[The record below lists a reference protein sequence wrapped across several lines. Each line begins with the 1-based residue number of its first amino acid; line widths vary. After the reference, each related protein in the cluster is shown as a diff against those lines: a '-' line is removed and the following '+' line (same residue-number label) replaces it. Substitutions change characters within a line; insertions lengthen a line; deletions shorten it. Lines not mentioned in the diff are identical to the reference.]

1 MASRAVDTQK
11 PNSQTP
17 ALLRLRNSRQS
28 LNPAERQ
35 VVDYILANS
44 ESVPYSTVS
53 AVAAA
58 SGVSEATVIRVSRN
72 TGFSGFHD
80 LKIQLAQ
87 SLAEPV
93 KHIQGDLEEA
103 DSAETILEK
112 VFMAN
117 IQALEESLQT
127 IDRTAFARAA
137 DAIANARHVMFFGVG
152 TSGTVALDAVQK
164 FLLTGIRVSA
174 YNDIVLQ
181 RMHAALAGPGDVIV
195 GLSQSGATEPTV
207 AALRDANE
215 NGATTVAVTAN
226 DNSPIT
232 KWADITLLISVME
245 LSFQSAS
252 NQMRTAQ
259 LSVVD
264 ALCFSVAVMRRDEFL
279 SNSGRSAEAALSLH
293 VDE

>member
-207 AALRDANE
+207 AASWPRI
-215 NGATTVAVTAN
+215 G
-226 DNSPIT
+226 P
-232 KWADITLLISVME
+232 
-245 LSFQSAS
+245 
-252 NQMRTAQ
+252 
-259 LSVVD
+259 
-264 ALCFSVAVMRRDEFL
+264 
-279 SNSGRSAEAALSLH
+279 
-293 VDE
+293 

>member
-1 MASRAVDTQK
+1 MTAEQGA
-11 PNSQTP
+11 TP
-17 ALLRLRNSRQS
+17 KATPGTSALLRLRSSRQS

-35 VVDYILANS
+35 VVDYILENS

-53 AVAAA
+53 AIAAK
-58 SGVSEATVIRVSRN
+58 SGVSEATVIRVSRS
-72 TGFSGFHD
+72 TGFAGFHD

-87 SLAEPV
+87 SMVEPV
-93 KHIQGDLEEA
+93 KRIQGDLEEG
-103 DSAETILEK
+103 DSSETILEK

-127 IDRTAFARAA
+127 IDRSEFARAT
-137 DAIANARHVMFFGVG
+137 DAIAKARRVLFFGVG

-164 FLLTGIRVSA
+164 FLLTGIQVGA

-181 RMHAALAGPGDVIV
+181 RMHAAVAEPGDVIV
-195 GLSQSGATEPTV
+195 GLSQSGATEAIV
-207 AALRDANE
+207 SALGAARD
-215 NGATTVAVTAN
+215 NGATTIAVTSNAH
-226 DNSPIT
+226 SPIT
-232 KWADITLLISVME
+232 KRADITLLISVLE

-252 NQMRTAQ
+252 NQLRTAQ

-264 ALCFSVAVMRRDEFL
+264 ALCFSVAVMKRDTFL
-279 SNSGRSAEAALSLH
+279 RNSGRSAAAALSLH